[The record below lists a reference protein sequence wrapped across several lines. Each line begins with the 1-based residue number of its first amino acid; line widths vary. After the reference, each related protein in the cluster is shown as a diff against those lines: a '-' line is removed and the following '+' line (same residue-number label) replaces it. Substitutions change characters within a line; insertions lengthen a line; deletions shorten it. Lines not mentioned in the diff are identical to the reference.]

1 MPPESSGRCAPGT
14 RGGRELLARA
24 RGLPG
29 VLAFLNLLFFATTA
43 TSAGPTYSTCA
54 DNGRLPS
61 RASHKSRRAPVG
73 IRQGRVHDCACETGV
88 GTPAR
93 PIPCTWF
100 FLDQGELAWYVKT
113 TDMRVSSPA
122 TVDFLVAP
130 GGGAAGADFILFHL
144 RTRGCS
150 EGAGAG
156 ALAAPA
162 SRIELDA
169 LREL

>member
-1 MPPESSGRCAPGT
+1 MS
-14 RGGRELLARA
+14 L
-24 RGLPG
+24 
-29 VLAFLNLLFFATTA
+29 
-43 TSAGPTYSTCA
+43 
-54 DNGRLPS
+54 
-61 RASHKSRRAPVG
+61 
-73 IRQGRVHDCACETGV
+73 
-88 GTPAR
+88 
-93 PIPCTWF
+93 
-100 FLDQGELAWYVKT
+100 
-113 TDMRVSSPA
+113 SSPA

-162 SRIELDA
+162 SRIALDA